1 MSQHESAH
9 DRYLEAI
16 VKNEETGRWQY
27 RFNFDDY
34 KDGILTKWI
43 ETYDIDGKKGI
54 DAGSDLEI
62 LRRVRELTPP
72 NSLHISHFNRQP
84 ENDTNL
90 EVEFFRLTEGEE
102 DEVILEDSLW
112 DIHVDE
118 TRWSEDGRSH
128 TERITDPDEIKARID
143 TIMPPPMEATGI
155 QGLTGST
162 GGVGSLPEAA

>member
-90 EVEFFRLTEGEE
+90 EVEFLDLPKVKKMRLFLK
-102 DEVILEDSLW
+102 I
-112 DIHVDE
+112 
-118 TRWSEDGRSH
+118 
-128 TERITDPDEIKARID
+128 AY
-143 TIMPPPMEATGI
+143 GI
-155 QGLTGST
+155 YM
-162 GGVGSLPEAA
+162 